1 MNTNFVYQGPSSDST
16 SAYLRLYDVT
26 SGNIAVDIET
36 ISLVN
41 RDPIGIGFSPNP
53 HESFYFPIESNLLPW
68 HLLENP
74 NITQIYHNGHFD
86 LEILKSYFDIDVPNV
101 YDTLIAAQLQGYT
114 PALNSIAKAL
124 FDVDL
129 ISIED
134 LIGKK
139 GKGQLLMTDVPF
151 EKVAQKC
158 CNDTMYSYKIW
169 NELSPYLPWEAFQLE
184 MDVMPVLMKMQQIG
198 MRVDVDRLLQHKV
211 QVEKDVNFYK
221 LIANGMGFNPGSSL
235 QVAAMLQDRGWEIR
249 YKRGTGKPILNE
261 EALSTIYKDDPLS
274 HLVLQYRKAKVL
286 LSTFIDAMLEKH
298 IDGDRVYPNVNQ
310 AVVASG
316 RLSRTKPN
324 TQNIPPIMRDIF
336 IPSEGNEFESWD
348 LSQIE
353 LRILAYLVW
362 QNTGDYTMQSVYD
375 RDGNIHQETTDFI
388 NQITGLNIAYRIGKE
403 INFASIYRGTPLTLY
418 QHTGVPV
425 ELGAKF
431 QEAYNQK
438 YPGVEKYFRQVI
450 IALHNDGYTQTLAGR
465 KRYFPDANAS
475 IKWQREKAEREGFN
489 HIIQGTAAE
498 IMKRLQVRNGH
509 GPQCN
514 QIHDEIIF
522 DLPQGIAMNMDTC
535 IGLAQHRTPMEIKR
549 GNSWKDLISIGTWG

>member
-1 MNTNFVYQGPSSDST
+1 MNTNFVYQGPSSDSAL
-16 SAYLRLYDVT
+16 AYLRLYDVT

-36 ISLVN
+36 VSLDN

-114 PALNSIAKAL
+114 PALNSIAKTL

-198 MRVDVDRLLQHKV
+198 MRVDIDRLLQHKV

-261 EALSTIYKDDPLS
+261 EALSTVYKDDPLS

-286 LSTFIDAMLEKH
+286 LSTFIEAMLEKH
-298 IDGDRVYPNVNQ
+298 LDGDRVYHNVNQ

-336 IPSEGNEFESWD
+336 IPSEGNELESWD

-362 QNTGDYTMQSVYD
+362 LNTGDYTMQSVYD

-418 QHTGVPV
+418 QHTGVPP

-431 QEAYNQK
+431 QDAYNQK
-438 YPGVEKYFRQVI
+438 YPGVEKYFRQVL

-465 KRYFPDANAS
+465 KRYFPDANS
-475 IKWQREKAEREGFN
+475 GIRWQREKAEREGFN

>member
-1 MNTNFVYQGPSSDST
+1 MNTDFVYQGPSSDST
-16 SAYLRLYDVT
+16 LAYLSLYDMT
-26 SGNIAVDIET
+26 SGNMAVDIET
-36 ISLVN
+36 VSLDN

-53 HESFYFPIESNLLPW
+53 HESFYFPIESGILPW

-86 LEILKSYFDIDVPNV
+86 LEILKSYFDIDVPHV

-114 PALNSIAKAL
+114 PALNSIAKTL

-129 ISIED
+129 ISIQD

-139 GKGQLLMTDVPF
+139 GKSQLLMTDVPF

-198 MRVDVDRLLQHKV
+198 MRVDVDRLLQHKT

-249 YKRGTGKPILNE
+249 YKRDTGKPILNE
-261 EALSTIYKDDPLS
+261 EALSTVYKDDPLS

-286 LSTFIDAMLEKH
+286 LSTFIEAILEKH
-298 IDGDRVYPNVNQ
+298 LDGDRVYPNVNQ

-316 RLSRTKPN
+316 RLSRTNPN

-336 IPSEGNEFESWD
+336 IPSEGNELESWD

-375 RDGNIHQETTDFI
+375 HDGNIHQETTDFI

-418 QHTGVPV
+418 QHTGVPP

-431 QEAYNQK
+431 QDAYNQK
-438 YPGVEKYFRQVI
+438 YPGVEKYFRQVL

-465 KRYFPDANAS
+465 KRYFPDANS
-475 IKWQREKAEREGFN
+475 GIRWQREKAEREGFN